1 MELKNT
7 DEKTIIF
14 NKDKFPVVEVIFN
27 SITNENEYNMFE
39 ESWLNLYSEKKNF
52 YFIFKMADITNVHSK
67 YVSKMVSFIQF
78 LKKNIKIQYLQFSII
93 VVSNNFIKHLLN
105 IIFKLTTPVAPVYIV
120 NKSDYYNN
128 IIEDIIHNKEIP
140 DKIKYVS
147 V

>member
-1 MELKNT
+1 ME
-7 DEKTIIF
+7 
-14 NKDKFPVVEVIFN
+14 
-27 SITNENEYNMFE
+27 
-39 ESWLNLYSEKKNF
+39 
-52 YFIFKMADITNVHSK
+52 DITNIHSK

-128 IIEDIIHNKEIP
+128 LIEDIIHNKEIP